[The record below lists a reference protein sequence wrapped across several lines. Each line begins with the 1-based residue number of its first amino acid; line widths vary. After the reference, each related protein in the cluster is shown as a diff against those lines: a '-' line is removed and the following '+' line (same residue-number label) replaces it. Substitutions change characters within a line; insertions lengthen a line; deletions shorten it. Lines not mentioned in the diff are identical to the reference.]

1 MAISG
6 YINKVSSTT
15 TSITFNWFATTDSS
29 GFVEITVVGAGQGVF
44 DGISTG
50 KPLTGTDTVTGLSP
64 GTSYLFN
71 FGGIDYFNATGGV
84 SQYFSTDAAPLF
96 PPSWT
101 DNTLGPFQATI
112 SYSDGVAATNSATYS
127 VSAGSLPAGISLNGS
142 TGAVTGTPTTA
153 GAFSFTLRASNSDG
167 VIDQSFSGS
176 VAAAP
181 TFPPVWSDNTLA
193 AFTVG
198 QSYSDAVTATN
209 MSSYSGAY
217 SVSSGALPTGISLNT
232 STGAVTGTPTSNV
245 NYSFILTATNTFG
258 SINQAFSGTVG
269 GGLSVFD
276 GTSWYKGPVKVYNG
290 TSWVIATVRTFNG
303 STWVVT
309 Q

>member
-6 YINKVSSTT
+6 YINKVSSTQ
-15 TSITFNWFATTDSS
+15 TSITFTWYITTDSS
-29 GFVEITVVGAGQGVF
+29 GFAEVYVNGAGQNFYEGYGV
-44 DGISTG
+44 GNVI
-50 KPLTGTDTVTGLSP
+50 TGTGTASGLSP
-64 GTSYLFN
+64 GTSYMFN
-71 FGGIDYFNATGGV
+71 TGGIDANNDTGGV
-84 SQYFSTDAAPLF
+84 TQYYSTDAAPLN

-209 MSSYSGAY
+209 MSSYSGTY
-217 SVSSGALPTGISLNT
+217 SMSSGALPAGISLNT
-232 STGAVTGTPTSNV
+232 STGAVTGTPTSPV
-245 NYSFILTATNTFG
+245 SYSFTITATNTFG
-258 SINQAFSGTVG
+258 SISQSFSGAPA
-269 GGLSVFD
+269 GGLAVFD
-276 GTSWYKGPVKVYNG
+276 GTSWYRGPVKVYDG
-290 TSWVIATVRTFNG
+290 TTWKLGTVRIFNG
-303 STWVVT
+303 SSWVASN
-309 Q
+309 

>member
-15 TSITFNWFATTDSS
+15 TSITFTWYITTDSS
-29 GFVEITVVGAGQGVF
+29 GFAEVYVNGAGQNFYEGYGV
-44 DGISTG
+44 GNVI
-50 KPLTGTDTVTGLSP
+50 TGTGTASGLSP
-64 GTSYLFN
+64 GTSYMFN
-71 FGGIDYFNATGGV
+71 TGGIDNNNDTGGV
-84 SQYFSTDAAPLF
+84 TQYYSTDAAPLF

-153 GAFSFTLRASNSDG
+153 GAFSFTLRAANSDG

-198 QSYSDAVTATN
+198 QTYSDGVAATN
-209 MSSYSGAY
+209 MSLYSGAY
-217 SVSSGALPTGISLNT
+217 SVSSGSLPAGISLNT
-232 STGAVTGTPTSNV
+232 STGAVTGTPTSNT
-245 NYSFILTATNTFG
+245 NYSFTLTATNTYG
-258 SINQAFSGTVG
+258 AINQAFSGTVG
-269 GGLSVFD
+269 GGLSVYD
-276 GTSWYKGPVKVYNG
+276 GTSWYKGPVKVYDG
-290 TSWVIATVRTFNG
+290 TVWKVATVRTYNG
-303 STWVVT
+303 SSWVVT
-309 Q
+309 K